1 MPAQIADGR
10 RAAQLIAAGYK
21 VWDEP
26 CARRLRVVFAN
37 QVVADSI
44 RAVYLFETG
53 HLPVYY
59 FPIADVRFEL
69 LEESEHHTHCSFK
82 GEASYWSLT
91 ADGRRAENAVWGYA
105 RPVASCPDISG
116 HVAFYWDQV
125 DAWFEEDEEVFVH
138 PRDPY
143 RRVDVLHSSR
153 HIQVVLGGQVVADSV
168 RARLLFETG
177 LRTHYYLPRLD
188 VRVDLLTASATVTR
202 CPYKGVASLYSAEVE
217 GTKFRDVAWSY
228 PAPRPEAAKVENL
241 ICFDDERVDRL
252 LVDGIEEPKPT
263 TGW

>member
-1 MPAQIADGR
+1 MSAQITDGK
-10 RAAQLIAAGYK
+10 RAAQLIAAGYR

-26 CARRLRVVFAN
+26 CPRRLRVVFAN
-37 QVVADSI
+37 QVVADST

-69 LEESEHHTHCSFK
+69 LEPTEHHSHSPFK
-82 GEASYWSLT
+82 GEAGYWCLT
-91 ADGRRAENAVWGYA
+91 AEGRRAENAVWGYP
-105 RPVASCPDISG
+105 RPIAPCPDISG
-116 HVAFYWDQV
+116 YVAFDWDQV
-125 DAWFEEDEEVFVH
+125 DAWYEEDEEVFVH

-143 RRVDVLHSSR
+143 KRIDVLHSSR

-177 LRTHYYLPRLD
+177 LATRYYLPRLD

-202 CPYKGVASLYSAEVE
+202 CPYKGAASHYSAEVA
-217 GTKFRDVAWSY
+217 GTRFRDVAWSY

-241 ICFDDERVDRL
+241 ICFDGERVDRL
-252 LVDGIEEPKPT
+252 LVDGVEEPTPR
-263 TGW
+263 TG